1 MNTKWL
7 KPFFIISGLYDGILG
22 LAFIFTAANIFA
34 WYGVTPP
41 NHMAYVQFPALLL
54 LIFAAMFFRI
64 ASDPVRHRD
73 LIPYGIALKVS
84 YCSVAFWYY
93 FTSVIS
99 NMWMPWAYADLVF
112 LVLFIIA
119 WIKTG
124 NKK

>member
-1 MNTKWL
+1 
-7 KPFFIISGLYDGILG
+7 
-22 LAFIFTAANIFA
+22 
-34 WYGVTPP
+34 
-41 NHMAYVQFPALLL
+41 MAYVQFPALLL